1 MSSLAHY
8 LPDLKNLSLE
18 GNKLQGWKEMDY
30 ISGKRGRLTKLRE
43 LILTGNPCT
52 VVPVDEE
59 KWKEYKRCASC

>member
-43 LILTGNPCT
+43 LILTGNPIR
-52 VVPVDEE
+52 EL
-59 KWKEYKRCASC
+59 EYKNNRIATYKR